1 MKKYL
6 KNFIA
11 RKQQAISDMRKRVQE
26 SNDIEEVR
34 SLGNQIAAAQEEI
47 EEARA
52 KLAECSGRLG
62 DARAEL
68 NDEEGDEEN
77 DGAEGDGDS
86 DEEGEPL
93 DNSTRSRNFAPGRVV
108 GSFDT
113 RDNAP
118 QARAN
123 IERRA
128 KTFAAT
134 GRQSVPISEA
144 RAVLVSGGKIA
155 TPTEVGDMHDAFTQ
169 VSSIVDMVHVEDC
182 EGMGSYEVPYEI
194 NSSTASNHTEGEEV
208 SEGEP
213 EFDFVTIMPE
223 TAAVVSYVSRKVRK
237 LTPVKY
243 ADKVRRSAL
252 TALRKYASALI
263 VRKIKA
269 SALTVKKQIASIDAT
284 TLRRIALAYGGDE
297 GIEGQAVLVLNKT
310 TLTTLG
316 DIRGTN
322 EKQAIYKITADPN
335 NPNTGVIEEG
345 GLSVKYCL
353 NKNMANDELIYGNM
367 QCFELALFGDYEVLV
382 AEETKITKLLL
393 TIVGDVELGGDVV
406 VKDGFIYATVSSE
419 A

>member
-6 KNFIA
+6 ENFIA
-11 RKQQAISDMRKRVQE
+11 RKQQAIADMRKRVQA
-26 SNDIEEVR
+26 SDNIEEVR
-34 SLGNQIAAAQEEI
+34 SLGEQIAAAQEEI
-47 EEARA
+47 DEARA
-52 KLAECSGRLG
+52 KLAECSTRMN
-62 DARAEL
+62 DMRAEI
-68 NDEEGDEEN
+68 DEEGQDDSEGDEET
-77 DGAEGDGDS
+77 
-86 DEEGEPL
+86 DEEGEPI
-93 DNSTRSRNFAPGRVV
+93 DNNTRSRNFAPGRVV
-108 GSFDT
+108 AGFDT
-113 RDNAP
+113 RANAP

-123 IERRA
+123 TERRA
-128 KTFAAT
+128 KQFAAT
-134 GRQSVPISEA
+134 GRQSVPVAEA

-194 NSSTASNHTEGEEV
+194 ASATASKHTEG
-208 SEGEP
+208 GEAAESDP
-213 EFDFVTIMPE
+213 QYDFVTIVPE

-243 ADKVRRSAL
+243 QDKVRRSAL
-252 TALRKYASALI
+252 TALRKYASSLI
-263 VRKIKA
+263 VSKIKA
-269 SALTVKKQIASIDAT
+269 SALTVKKAITEIDET
-284 TLRRIALAYGGDE
+284 TLRSIALAYGGDE
-297 GIEGQAVLVLNKT
+297 GIEGQAVLVLNKN
-310 TLTTLG
+310 TLTALG

-322 EKQAIYKITADPN
+322 EKQAVYKITADTN

-353 NKNMANDELIYGNM
+353 NKNMGDNELIYGNM
-367 QCFELALFGDYEVLV
+367 QCFELALFGDYEILV

-406 VKDGFIYATVSSE
+406 VKDGFIFASVG